1 MASPGGERH
10 LDWEGVFNAR
20 DLGGLPAAGGRRTAP
35 GALVRSDSLSRLTAA
50 GWQAL
55 LGHGVRTVIDLRNA
69 REREEAPDV
78 APRPAALETVHAPLD
93 GAEDHGVLGVD
104 RGDARVRDAA
114 LLPRSPDAQAAA
126 RGGRRQGD
134 RRSRPRAGSRS
145 TASAGA
151 TAPGELA
158 MAALALLGVPARR
171 DRRRLR
177 AQRRPPG
184 AGFGPPSASPT
195 RTPALE
201 AFLAERGTTAGAVIE
216 TTLASLDLAAT
227 LAAGGLT
234 AEDVEA
240 LRARLLG
247 SSSKVG

>member
-93 GAEDHGVLGVD
+93 GAEDTAFWKPIQGTPEFGTPLYYRAHLMRKPQLAAGAVKAIAGAAPGGVAFHCV
-104 RGDARVRDAA
+104 
-114 LLPRSPDAQAAA
+114 
-126 RGGRRQGD
+126 GGRD
-134 RRSRPRAGSRS
+134 RS
-145 TASAGA
+145 
-151 TAPGELA
+151 GELA
-158 MAALALLGVPARR
+158 MAVLGLLGVPPAVIAADYELSAARLVGLWAALGEP
-171 DRRRLR
+171 DQ
-177 AQRRPPG
+177 A
-184 AGFGPPSASPT
+184 
-195 RTPALE
+195 PALE

-216 TTLASLDLAAT
+216 TTLGSLDLAAT